1 MLLDRSTGTLPATA
15 DGSTR
20 TIVLCQQQNGL
31 SDMTQ
36 KTQPIWRYRPTPQ
49 LDWQTNPTNNSAL
62 ALNALTTAR
71 PPPKIASQ
79 LQLTCPVRNTGDWKQ
94 FTTIITRIATAPCP
108 TPAHSEFRFEL
119 TQAAAN
125 HNSAV
130 LAKYDFDLGKAI
142 EANPHSIV
150 SPGSELRPIHHLD
163 QLFAHHPNYARFRS
177 NSIDGIDY
185 PADDIDD
192 ETRMRDLKA
201 QLERGNHKSALTPDA
216 EPIVDKLFK
225 QDAELGYLITISKE
239 CILKLKHAEVYPLG
253 LQHQLTI
260 DEKGNQIP
268 KKRVTH
274 DLSNQKKRGR
284 SINQRIDENLVPT
297 TMYGHALQRFAH
309 LIHHIRLHHPNQRIL
324 MCKSDFEK
332 AYRRLHTNAQIAA
345 KCIATWK
352 TNETSSD
359 DDKDKFIGAIL
370 NRLPFGSSPAPA
382 EFSTASEMIF
392 DLASDL
398 IHCPHWDPN
407 ALPSPHDKLLPEPDR
422 LPDDIPFGQA
432 LDPDVHLPPSQRAG
446 VDGFIDDG
454 AVAVL
459 DSDQNKPLVE
469 RARQALGMATHL
481 VFRPVTN
488 DEPIPRPDP
497 QSLRKLKAEGQLKET
512 LIFLG
517 WEFQT
522 RPLLIALPED
532 KAKAW
537 TRQIIQALNMTSI
550 TWDDAKTLV
559 GRLNHVGY
567 IIPSARHF
575 LNRIRKL
582 ERISDAHGRAMIT
595 TEARED
601 LFLWIKFLR
610 RARRGIS
617 INSIIFRIPTTV
629 TVSDASEHGMGGFDL
644 KSGRAW
650 RYEFT
655 KEERDVF
662 TLNLKEFLAAI
673 ITGKLN
679 LPHDPS
685 PFPCLLAIGD
695 STCSAGWQHKS
706 NFDPDVDPMHAEA
719 AREQARTIMAH
730 DASEYSQHIPGISNV
745 IADSLSRDFN
755 LSNTKLISM
764 LFATNPPLLPPQMK
778 IEPLP
783 PNLISWI
790 GSLARNRPKRKVLPQ
805 TPTPSTLAVG
815 VIGWNSRTNADSPT
829 PIWITGAPPKKYSSS
844 ELSCTPFDAARL
856 VHDTSAFQGPL
867 VERPSATWQRPLLTV
882 VGMTHR
888 KTPQGRQP

>member
-1 MLLDRSTGTLPATA
+1 MAVVA
-15 DGSTR
+15 
-20 TIVLCQQQNGL
+20 
-31 SDMTQ
+31 
-36 KTQPIWRYRPTPQ
+36 
-49 LDWQTNPTNNSAL
+49 
-62 ALNALTTAR
+62 
-71 PPPKIASQ
+71 
-79 LQLTCPVRNTGDWKQ
+79 
-94 FTTIITRIATAPCP
+94 RIATTPCP
-108 TPAHSEFRFEL
+108 TPTKSEFRFEL
-119 TQAAAN
+119 SQSAAT
-125 HNSAV
+125 HNSAI

-142 EANPHSIV
+142 DANPGSIV
-150 SPGSELRPIHHLD
+150 SPGSELRPIAQLD
-163 QLFAHHPNYARFRS
+163 QLFVHHPNYARFRS
-177 NSIDGIDY
+177 NSTTGIDY
-185 PADDIDD
+185 PADELDE

-201 QLERGNHKSALTPDA
+201 QLERGNHKSALTPEA
-216 EPIVDKLFK
+216 EPIVNKLFR

-260 DEKGNQIP
+260 DEQGRQIP

-274 DLSNQKKRGR
+274 DLSNQKKKGR
-284 SINQRIDENLVPT
+284 SINQRIDESLVPT

-309 LIHHIRLHHPNQRIL
+309 LIHHIRRHHPNRRIL

-332 AYRRLHTNAQIAA
+332 AYRRLHTNAKIAA

-352 TNETSSD
+352 TDEDSSEGNEGN
-359 DDKDKFIGAIL
+359 FIGAIL

-392 DLASDL
+392 DLANDL
-398 IHCPHWDPN
+398 MHCPHWDPIE
-407 ALPSPHDKLLPEPDR
+407 LPSPHVDLLPEPER
-422 LPDDIPFGQA
+422 LPDDTPFGAA
-432 LDPDVHLPPSQRAG
+432 LAADVHLPPSQKAG

-459 DSDQNKPLVE
+459 DDERNQPMVR

-481 VFRPVTN
+481 VFRPVAA

-497 QSLRKLKAEGQLKET
+497 QSLRKLKAEGQLRET

-517 WEFQT
+517 WEFQS
-522 RPLLIALPED
+522 RAFLIALPDD
-532 KAKAW
+532 KARAW
-537 TRQIIQALNMTSI
+537 TRQIINTLSQASI
-550 TWDDAKTLV
+550 SWDEAKTLV

-575 LNRIRKL
+575 LNRIRRL
-582 ERISDAHGRAMIT
+582 ERVADRHGRAMVT
-595 TEARED
+595 PGARED

-617 INSIIFRIPTTV
+617 INSVVFRLPTTV

-655 KEERDVF
+655 KEEREVF
-662 TLNLKEFLAAI
+662 TLNLKEFIAAI

-679 LPHDPS
+679 LPHDAS
-685 PFPCLLAIGD
+685 SAPCLLAIGD
-695 STCSAGWQHKS
+695 SNCSAGWQHKS
-706 NFDPDVDPMHAEA
+706 NFDPDLAPMHAEA
-719 AREQARTIMAH
+719 AREQARTIMMH

-745 IADSLSRDFN
+745 IADSLSRDFH
-755 LSNTKLISM
+755 LSNSKLISM
-764 LFATNPPLLPPQMK
+764 LFATNPPLLPPQIT

-783 PNLISWI
+783 PDQISWI

-805 TPTPSTLAVG
+805 RPTPSTLAAG
-815 VIGWNSRTNADSPT
+815 VTGWSSSTNAASPT
-829 PIWITGAPPKKYSSS
+829 PIWTTPAHPRKYSSS
-844 ELSCTPFDAARL
+844 VLSCMPFDAARL
-856 VHDTSAFQGPL
+856 VHDGNAFQGPP